1 MKLQLLTILLIIP
14 ILTFAQQEPKK
25 SKKQLKEEQKK
36 EQIEKIR
43 EIVRSKN
50 FVFKAETVNGVN
62 SRTKNLTT
70 DFGIEVRND
79 SVFSYMP
86 YYGNTYSRDFTSQ
99 INSPMGFI
107 QPVDSYS
114 MKRTNKGYYI
124 DINLTN
130 NHDVINLKFH
140 INKDGETTLSAS
152 SINRSSV
159 SYTGFIIVPV
169 EEITE
174 GVPGQPKN

>member
-1 MKLQLLTILLIIP
+1 MKLRILTILLVIP
-14 ILTFAQQEPKK
+14 FLTFAQQEPNK
-25 SKKQLKEEQKK
+25 SKKQIKEEQKK

-70 DFGIEVRND
+70 DFGVEVRND

-86 YYGNTYSRDFTSQ
+86 YYGNTYSRDYTSHTD
-99 INSPMGFI
+99 SPMGFI
-107 QPVDSYS
+107 QPIDSYS
-114 MKRTNKGYYI
+114 MKKTNKGYHI
-124 DINLTN
+124 DIDVTN

-140 INKDGETTLSAS
+140 INKDGETTLSAN

-159 SYTGFIIVPV
+159 SYTGFIIVPF
-169 EEITE
+169 EEPKEESTE
-174 GVPGQPKN
+174 QPKN

>member
-1 MKLQLLTILLIIP
+1 MKLPILTILLIIP
-14 ILTFAQQEPKK
+14 LLTFAQQEPQK

-36 EQIEKIR
+36 ERIEKIR
-43 EIVRSKN
+43 EIIRSKN

-62 SRTKNLTT
+62 TRTKTLTT
-70 DFGIEVRND
+70 DFGVEVRND

-86 YYGNTYSRDFTSQ
+86 YYGNNYSNDYASQ
-99 INSPMGFI
+99 NKSPMGFI

-124 DINLTN
+124 DIDVTN

-140 INKDGETTLSAS
+140 INKDGEATLSAN

-159 SYTGFIIVPV
+159 SYTGFIIIPV
-169 EEITE
+169 EEPKE
-174 GVPGQPKN
+174 ESPEQPKN

>member
-1 MKLQLLTILLIIP
+1 MKLQILTILLVIP
-14 ILTFAQQEPKK
+14 FLTFVQQEPKK
-25 SKKQLKEEQKK
+25 SKKQIKEELKK
-36 EQIEKIR
+36 ERIEKIR

-114 MKRTNKGYYI
+114 MKRTNQGYYI
-124 DINLTN
+124 DIDVTN

-140 INKDGETTLSAS
+140 INKDGDATLSAN

-159 SYTGFIIVPV
+159 SYTGFIIIPL
-169 EEITE
+169 EEIKE
-174 GVPGQPKN
+174 DAPVQPKN

>member
-1 MKLQLLTILLIIP
+1 MKLQILTILLIIP
-14 ILTFAQQEPKK
+14 MLTFAQQEPKK

-70 DFGIEVRND
+70 DFGVEVRND

-86 YYGNTYSRDFTSQ
+86 YYGNTYSRDYTSHTD
-99 INSPMGFI
+99 SPMGFI

-124 DINLTN
+124 DINVTN

-140 INKDGETTLSAS
+140 INKDGEATLSAN

-159 SYTGFIIVPV
+159 SYTGFIIVPA
-169 EEITE
+169 EETNE
-174 GVPGQPKN
+174 DSPEQPKN

>member
-1 MKLQLLTILLIIP
+1 MKLHILTILLVIP
-14 ILTFAQQEPKK
+14 FLIFAQQEPKK

-36 EQIEKIR
+36 ERIEKIR

-70 DFGIEVRND
+70 DFGVEVRND

-86 YYGNTYSRDFTSQ
+86 YYGNTYARDYTSYA
-99 INSPMGFI
+99 NSPMGFI
-107 QPVDSYS
+107 QPIDSYS
-114 MKRTNKGYYI
+114 MQKTNKGYLVDI
-124 DINLTN
+124 DVTN
-130 NHDVINLKFH
+130 KHDVINLKFH
-140 INKDGETTLSAS
+140 INKDGETTLSAN

-169 EEITE
+169 EERKE
-174 GVPGQPKN
+174 ESPEQPKN